1 MNYLPMIA
9 SKIQENPVLFRLVF
23 VVVAVMA
30 VWLSKRDD
38 MTWLDAVKAVIASVL
53 VSVLVE
59 MGACLFSPGDQPSS
73 PSDPEPIHENRSLA
87 SCKMLETSNES
98 GSTTDVAI
106 GDWKD
111 SSGKKRNNSVRFWV
125 TDKPGWSN
133 TEYATFDIS
142 SGYERV
148 SGIVAAEANSEEN
161 AEMYVRIYVDD
172 IPKYTSGRITLHT
185 PPERFEIDISGGE
198 RLTVECTTT
207 SSSFGYSVVDAN
219 VSK

>member
-1 MNYLPMIA
+1 MNYLPIIA
-9 SKIQENPVLFRLVF
+9 SKIQENSVLFYFVF

-30 VWLSKRDD
+30 VWLNKRGD

-59 MGACLFSPGDQPSS
+59 MGAQLFSPPAS
-73 PSDPEPIHENRSLA
+73 EPIHENRSLA
-87 SCKMLETSNES
+87 SCNILKTSNES

-142 SGYERV
+142 SGYERI
-148 SGIVAAEANSEEN
+148 SGIVAAEVNSEED

-172 IPKYTSGRITLHT
+172 IPKYTSGRITLQT